1 MSSNDFEGSFF
12 ALKFILLIKK
22 STDHTALKKKPHS
35 KSFFEKQLLKNQEQ
49 ANYGGQ

>member
-1 MSSNDFEGSFF
+1 MILKVVFF

-22 STDHTALKKKPHS
+22 STDHTALKKKKPHY